1 MKRIS
6 LRQLHESTGAWVRKA
21 AHLGVILVTDR
32 GRPIAKIEG
41 LAEGS
46 TANPFLTRQLR
57 PGYAKPLGT
66 LAGGTDSSELIS
78 EDRDS
83 R

>member
-1 MKRIS
+1 MKRIT
-6 LRQLHESTGAWVRKA
+6 LRQLHESTGAWVREA
-21 AHLGVILVTDR
+21 ARLGVILVTDR

-41 LAEGS
+41 LADDS

-57 PGYAKPLGT
+57 PGYAKLLGT
-66 LAGGTDSSELIS
+66 LTGGTDSTQLIS
-78 EDRDS
+78 EDRDG